1 MLGLVS
7 VKMFT
12 YWINV
17 SIYSYTNLIQEETM
31 NNRDYFSCD
40 MGFYNNNNNDTILV
54 SMTGFMHRK

>member
-7 VKMFT
+7 VNMFT

-40 MGFYNNNNNDTILV
+40 MGFYNNT
-54 SMTGFMHRK
+54 